1 MTKTDQIRDKR
12 ELLTK
17 EAAAQIQE
25 LVKDKKGYLDF
36 NSNGFMEGD
45 GDTIHGFNCSS
56 MFAIGFSSEYSLGE
70 FNLNDTIL
78 LLECIEEA
86 ISIEQKEE
94 PQNYYS
100 IQTESGN
107 TVGVIR
113 EGEDMKE
120 RLRMVLVECTNPNS
134 VLSLK
139 MTAEYGSI
147 MTFIFEYTQ
156 LGDHYSYIYLLTPVT
171 IY

>member
-36 NSNGFMEGD
+36 QSNAFMEGD

-56 MFAIGFSSEYSLGE
+56 MFAVGFSSEYSLGK
-70 FNLNDTIL
+70 LDLTDTIL

-86 ISIEQKEE
+86 ISIEPEEE

-100 IQTESGN
+100 IQNESGSERGIIA
-107 TVGVIR
+107 T
-113 EGEDMKE
+113 GENFNKRLKAALDSYHDSDSSLLNEEEE
-120 RLRMVLVECTNPNS
+120 RDSCKNYLYV
-134 VLSLK
+134 
-139 MTAEYGSI
+139 YH
-147 MTFIFEYTQ
+147 FF
-156 LGDHYSYIYLLTPVT
+156 GDEHLEQIVLTPVT